1 VTARGGTGEFLKR
14 IFGICQTR
22 PPQNPASWQLLNHEI
37 VIELKRV
44 PELAAPGRAIR
55 RLEGGRL
62 PERILV
68 RRGLKANGW

>member
-1 VTARGGTGEFLKR
+1 VTAKGGTGEFRKR

-44 PELAAPGRAIR
+44 QSLLFPAEPYAA
-55 RLEGGRL
+55 
-62 PERILV
+62 
-68 RRGLKANGW
+68 LKAAVCRKEF